1 MAGHREV
8 VEGCGRILM
17 RHRHSDTPQAFL
29 LEGKDGGIFKRKKC
43 KMVVE
48 RRERYLWEATTRSL
62 DYADFKK

>member
-43 KMVVE
+43 KMVVKRGE
-48 RRERYLWEATTRSL
+48 RRERWS
-62 DYADFKK
+62 KG